1 MRSMHKAVA
10 FIAGFAALL
19 TAGVVLAGR
28 AGAAVLGDAPRP
40 LGTGGPRA
48 ASPFPAYDPRRLT
61 HLGDA
66 RQLIVVAGESATS
79 SYSTLRTYEKQ
90 PNGVWAEK
98 FAAMPAR
105 NGYAGWA
112 EASRRIQDTGTT
124 PWGTFTVTDAFGLK
138 ANPGTKI
145 RYRAADGDDYWVGDQ
160 QDPQTYNLVQP
171 SAPATRTWRTSESEK
186 LAGYPTQYEYAAVI
200 DFNRP
205 DPATVTWNAS
215 LGEYVTSRPA
225 NVAIGSA
232 IFLHVNGAGSTAGCV
247 SLARA
252 DLLSVLRWLD
262 PARRP
267 RIVMAPLANLP
278 QA

>member
-1 MRSMHKAVA
+1 MRSLHKAVA
-10 FIAGFAALL
+10 FLAGFAVLA
-19 TAGVVLAGR
+19 TAGIVLAGQ
-28 AGAAVLGDAPRP
+28 AGAAVLGDVPRP
-40 LGTGGPRA
+40 VGTGGRRA
-48 ASPFPAYDPRRLT
+48 ANPFPVWDPRRLT
-61 HLGDA
+61 HVGDA
-66 RQLIVVAGESATS
+66 GQLIVVAGDSATS
-79 SYSTLRTYEKQ
+79 SYSTLRTYEKAA
-90 PNGVWAEK
+90 NGLWVPK

-112 EASRRIQDTGTT
+112 RASQRIQDTGTT

-138 ANPGTKI
+138 ANPGTRI
-145 RYRAADGDDYWVGDQ
+145 PYRAADSNDYWVGDA

-171 SAPATRTWRTSESEK
+171 SAPATRTWRTSEAEK
-186 LAGYPTQYEYAAVI
+186 LSGYPVQYEYAAVI

-205 DPATVTWNAS
+205 DPASVTWNAT
-215 LGEYVTSRPA
+215 LGENVTSRPA
-225 NVAIGSA
+225 DVAIGSA
-232 IFLHVNGAGSTAGCV
+232 IFLHINGAGSTAGCV

-267 RIVMAPLANLP
+267 RIVMAPLADLP

>member
-1 MRSMHKAVA
+1 MRSVHKAVA
-10 FIAGFAALL
+10 FLAGFAALVA
-19 TAGVVLAGR
+19 TGVVLAGV
-28 AGAAVLGDAPRP
+28 AGADTIDPPRRV
-40 LGTGGPRA
+40 GPGEPQA

-66 RQLIVVAGESATS
+66 GQLIVVAGDSATS
-79 SYSTLRTYEKQ
+79 SYSTLRTYEKA
-90 PNGVWAEK
+90 PNGVWVPK

-112 EASRRIQDTGTT
+112 QASRRIQDTGTT
-124 PWGTFTVTDAFGLK
+124 PWGTFSITDAFGLK

-145 RYRAADGDDYWVGDQ
+145 RYLKADGDDYWVGDA

-171 SAPATRTWRTSESEK
+171 SLSAKRTWRTSEAEK
-186 LAGYPTQYEYAAVI
+186 LSTYPTQYEYAAVI

-205 DPATVTWNAS
+205 DPTTVTWNAT
-215 LGEYVTSRPA
+215 LGENVTSRPA

-232 IFLHVNGAGSTAGCV
+232 IFLHINGAGSTAGCV

-252 DLLSVLRWLD
+252 NLLSVLKWLD
-262 PARRP
+262 PARKP